1 MLILSGLQ
9 GGEGR
14 EEGERVELVTKVIGR
29 FT

>member
-9 GGEGR
+9 GERGEKGR
-14 EEGERVELVTKVIGR
+14 RVELVTKVIGR